1 MKAFRCLNCGS
12 VVPEKEVYQN
22 MRQVIETRFQS
33 IEVEEP
39 KPKIIEQPRE
49 NTFRPQIKEKPQAKP
64 AEYVDDEEEDEDD
77 MDLKI

>member
-39 KPKIIEQPRE
+39 KPAKMELPRE
-49 NTFRPQIKEKPQAKP
+49 NTFRPALKEKTQVKP